1 MKDVDLPKDIR
12 VDSLRM
18 IGNGLALAE
27 TSNEQGAHAVPKTI
41 NVLDVSHPEHPHV
54 IQSFIGVTAVAVSF
68 DNNLLFFAN
77 SEGLWILSQHWAQPP
92 VYPCGSSS
100 ALIPNPNCE

>member
-1 MKDVDLPKDIR
+1 M
-12 VDSLRM
+12 
-18 IGNGLALAE
+18 
-27 TSNEQGAHAVPKTI
+27 
-41 NVLDVSHPEHPHV
+41 
-54 IQSFIGVTAVAVSF
+54 AVSF

>member
-1 MKDVDLPKDIR
+1 MPGAVELVI
-12 VDSLRM
+12 
-18 IGNGLALAE
+18 INGCGPVPNSASSTAL
-27 TSNEQGAHAVPKTI
+27 SNEQGALAVPKTI

-54 IQSFIGVTAVAVSF
+54 IQSFTGVTAMAVSF